1 MAVPSQ
7 RREWRIQRL
16 IQLAALSPMEGV
28 AVLAFSL
35 MAAVLAP
42 IGITAG
48 QRVRPAAPA
57 SGGAAVRRQASNGAG
72 AEPLLRNAQQLIQQ
86 GKLGEARTVL
96 SQGLKVFPHEAA
108 FYNFL
113 GIVNARQNDFGQAE
127 EDFRKAIEESP
138 GYVGAY
144 LNLGHLYQAE
154 KGRISGAA
162 SKAAAIYRK
171 ILQVDPGNSEAIYQ
185 YAALEMQQGHFKNSL
200 GHLLKLPPPA
210 LKNPRVLALLCAVH
224 AGLGQNQDAAE
235 DARRLLA
242 SAELTEPDVTSIVPT
257 LNAQHQEPLSIQL
270 LEGLKRRHLASSS
283 ALNELGR
290 LDERTGKLTQA
301 RQALEQVAAGEP
313 RSVAPLMELA
323 HVAQQQHDDR
333 GALGYLAH
341 ARVLEPRN
349 ASVHFFFGMI
359 CVEMDLHQEA
369 YSSLKKAVELDPNNA
384 YYNYALGAVCT
395 QREDATE
402 AVPYFRKY
410 CALRPQDPRGKLA
423 LGAAYY
429 YSHDLDSARA
439 ELLKI
444 ENVKTTSGGANY
456 YLGRIANDQ
465 GNWAEAAQS
474 LEQAIRDDPHYAD
487 AYAMLGNVYLNQK
500 RYEKAGNAL
509 RRALEIDPE
518 NYLANL
524 KLTVLYQRTKDPR
537 AAAQTHRFAAV
548 RGARKERVKSFL
560 RTIRVVP

>member
-1 MAVPSQ
+1 MAGPSRQ
-7 RREWRIQRL
+7 SQWPTRRPVQSTGQSPAAGVVLL
-16 IQLAALSPMEGV
+16 ILSLF
-28 AVLAFSL
+28 AVLWTP
-35 MAAVLAP
+35 V
-42 IGITAG
+42 GIAG
-48 QRVRPAAPA
+48 AQGPVPELPA
-57 SGGAAVRRQASNGAG
+57 SEEGAPQGSTAAG
-72 AEPLLRNAQQLIQQ
+72 PAPLLTKAQQLIQQ
-86 GKLGEARTVL
+86 GKLEEARKSL
-96 SQGLKVFPHEAA
+96 LQGLGLYPHEAA

-113 GIVNARQNDFGQAE
+113 GVINARQSDFEQAE
-127 EDFRKAIEESP
+127 KNFRKAVQESS
-138 GYVGAY
+138 GYIGAY

-154 KGRISGAA
+154 SGRTPGAA

-171 ILQVDPGNSEAIYQ
+171 LLQVDPGNSEAIYQ
-185 YAALEMQQGHFKNSL
+185 YAALGMQQGQFRDSL
-200 GHLLKLPPPA
+200 RYLLKLPA
-210 LKNPRVLALLCAVH
+210 SARQNPRVLALLCADH
-224 AGLGQNQDAAE
+224 AGLGENQLATA

-242 SAELTEPDVTSIVPT
+242 SPDLAEADVTSIIPT
-257 LNAQHQEPLSIQL
+257 LSAHHQEPLAIQL
-270 LEGLKRRHLASSS
+270 LERLERRHLASAS

-301 RQALEQVAAGEP
+301 RQALEQAAALEP
-313 RSVAPLMELA
+313 RSVAPLVELA
-323 HVAQQQHDDR
+323 RVAQQQHDDR

-369 YSSLKKAVELDPNNA
+369 YASLKKAVALDPDNP

-395 QREDATE
+395 QREDPNE

-410 CALRPQDPRGKLA
+410 CALKPHDPRGKLA

-444 ENVKTTSGGANY
+444 VNDKATSGGANY

-465 GNWAEAAQS
+465 GNWTDAARS
-474 LEQAIRDDPHYAD
+474 LKLAIHDDPQYAD
-487 AYAMLGNVYLNQK
+487 AYAMLGNVYLNEK
-500 RYEKAGNAL
+500 DYENAGNAL
-509 RRALEIDPE
+509 RRALAIDPE
-518 NYLANL
+518 NYLASL

-537 AAAQTHRFAAV
+537 AAAQARRFAAV
-548 RGARKERVKSFL
+548 RNARQQRVKSFL